1 MECRMSNHNVV
12 DLSPEATAFAEWMAA
27 LTIPE
32 GELDA
37 VRTRVE
43 SVHLTTSEPESVTYR
58 DVIAGGVPG
67 IWCQPIDSNTDYVLL
82 HNHAGGSV
90 LSSAYVDR
98 KLAGHIA
105 AAVGVPALV
114 LDWRR
119 APEHKYPAQLDD
131 VEAAYNWLISQG
143 YAPEKII
150 TIGHSIGGFLAVAL
164 PLRVRDKGQPLPGAI
179 VSISPWCDLQIANQT
194 MVTNADTDKILNKA
208 LLQFFRE
215 CWIGGTD
222 IEFTDPLVNLNRVD
236 LSGLPPTFVSWGTY
250 EVLAGEDEEFAAR
263 VKAAGID
270 TTSLAVPGGQHSY
283 IYGAGRVPEAD
294 DAIVQIAAWVR
305 EKLGIAA
312 Q

>member
-1 MECRMSNHNVV
+1 MECRMSNQNVV
-12 DLSPEATAFAEWMAA
+12 DLSPEATAFADFMVAF
-27 LTIPE
+27 TTPE
-32 GELDA
+32 SELDA
-37 VRTRVE
+37 IRSRVE
-43 SVHLTTSEPESVTYR
+43 SVHLTSPEPENVTYR

-67 IWCQPIDSNTDYVLL
+67 IWCQPIGSNTDYVLL
-82 HNHAGGSV
+82 HSHAGGSV
-90 LSSAYVDR
+90 ISSAYVDR

-105 AAVGVPALV
+105 KAVGVPALV

-164 PLRVRDKGQPLPGAI
+164 PLRLRDKGQPLPGAI
-179 VSISPWCDLQIANQT
+179 VSISPWCDVQITNQT
-194 MVTNADTDKILNKA
+194 VETNAGTDKILSRG
-208 LLQFFRE
+208 LLEFFRE

-222 IEFTDPLVNLNRVD
+222 IELTDPLVNLNRAD

-270 TTSLAVPGGQHSY
+270 TMSLGVPGGQHSY

-294 DAIVQIAAWVR
+294 KAIAQIAAWVR
-305 EKLGIAA
+305 EKLSIAP